1 MLILFR
7 IYKEEMTMVI
17 YQKYNSFKK
26 AWVVFKQTKKDGSR
40 IMNMKTK
47 EPTKPFNGIP
57 IRR

>member
-1 MLILFR
+1 
-7 IYKEEMTMVI
+7 MVI